1 MCSCSVLFSYS
12 EIPAFE
18 INSPEEV
25 EVINDNNHEIKFQE
39 RFNAAKE
46 LIWVLPSHYE
56 NYGAEAI
63 WFQMDTIIAH
73 FKSLGLPIRYVNAKY
88 VDAGAGFTGSIPG
101 DIEDYKS
108 LLSITNKKFYTYS
121 SLIVVPSLYTAN
133 GGYEVCWKLT
143 FHDLYQNLYYYRVV
157 SYPALKGLFDV
168 KGKKVNKALKKSI
181 NEMLPNMYTYKE
193 NYEYIRPGYTTNW
206 TESVFKEY
214 AQKNGLE
221 TFEGIYQ
228 IENQRYFVKKHNHL
242 YYLVACGK
250 AYLYLEGD
258 IKGILTPTATENVFL
273 GGWNDGSQDD
283 PYKNST
289 YAFTD
294 IGVEFQSGNTR
305 RMLIKVWPTSNDE
318 LLNSSK
324 TWTGS
329 AWSLNDGYVVTNH
342 HVVEKAKSI
351 FINVADKKYEAV
363 VKAVDKTNDLA
374 VLYVDELKGK
384 TIPYSIKTSMC
395 SVGEKCFVLG
405 YPMSSELGHEIKM
418 TDGIISSRV
427 GYQDNVAL
435 YQISA
440 PVQPGNSGCPM
451 FDESGNIVGVVN
463 SGVPS
468 ADNVGYAIK
477 LSYLRTLLENYDW
490 LNLLPDS
497 KEVESLGTLTE
508 KVNTLKQ
515 YVYLVECSN

>member
-1 MCSCSVLFSYS
+1 MSVLYAYP
-12 EIPAFE
+12 EIPIFE
-18 INSPEEV
+18 INSPNETDAYIDV
-25 EVINDNNHEIKFQE
+25 GSGLQE
-39 RFNAAKE
+39 RLNAAQE
-46 LIWVLPSHYE
+46 LIWVLPSNEINTKYAHAFWIKSMEPIIEHFTSIGINVRRVYMPYDHIGPDYMYYE
-56 NYGAEAI
+56 VIGR
-63 WFQMDTIIAH
+63 IID
-73 FKSLGLPIRYVNAKY
+73 PEIQ
-88 VDAGAGFTGSIPG
+88 I
-101 DIEDYKS
+101 
-108 LLSITNKKFYTYS
+108 LSITRKKYYTYS
-121 SLIVVPSLYTAN
+121 SLIVIPELSYDYSVPSISLSFFD
-133 GGYEVCWKLT
+133 V
-143 FHDLYQNLYYYRVV
+143 YQNKYSEKHVRI
-157 SYPALKGLFDV
+157 AK
-168 KGKKVNKALKKSI
+168 LKKDI
-181 NEMLPNMYTYKE
+181 ENLPQHYAYNE

-206 TESVFKEY
+206 TDSIFKEY

-221 TFEGIYQ
+221 KFEGIYQ

-258 IKGILTPTATENVFL
+258 IKGILTPTATPNVFL
-273 GGWNDGSQDD
+273 GGWNDGSQED
-283 PYKNST
+283 PYRNST

-294 IGVEFQSGNTR
+294 IGVEFQSGSHR
-305 RMLIKVWPTSNDE
+305 RMLIKVWPTSDDD
-318 LLNSSK
+318 LLNSSN

-329 AWSLNDGYVVTNH
+329 AWSLKNGYIVTNH
-342 HVVEKAKSI
+342 HVVENAKSI
-351 FINVADKKYEAV
+351 HINVANNKYKAL

-374 VLYVDELKGK
+374 ILYVDELKK
-384 TIPYSIKTSMC
+384 QNIPYSVKTSMC
-395 SVGEKCFVLG
+395 SIGEKCFVLG
-405 YPMSSELGHEIKM
+405 YPMSSELGHEIKV
-418 TDGIISSRV
+418 TDGLISSRV

-451 FDESGNIVGVVN
+451 FDESGNIAGVVN

-497 KEVESLGTLTE
+497 KEVESLGTLTK

>member
-1 MCSCSVLFSYS
+1 MKKNILLLFCLVPVLCSYS
-12 EIPAFE
+12 QIPTFE
-18 INSPEEV
+18 INSP
-25 EVINDNNHEIKFQE
+25 DYTEIKNNAGDDLQE
-39 RFNAAKE
+39 RVNAAKE
-46 LIWVLPSHYE
+46 LIWVLPSNLE
-56 NYGAEAI
+56 NTKAKVEFWI
-63 WFQMDTIIAH
+63 TSMETIINYFNSIGITVRRIYTPFTHAYI
-73 FKSLGLPIRYVNAKY
+73 P
-88 VDAGAGFTGSIPG
+88 GFTVEMP
-101 DIEDYKS
+101 DQVADNNF
-108 LLSITNKKFYTYS
+108 LLSLSRKHFYQFSSIIVIPRVYFASNGWGALSIDLKF
-121 SLIVVPSLYTAN
+121 I
-133 GGYEVCWKLT
+133 
-143 FHDLYQNLYYYRVV
+143 DIYQNT
-157 SYPALKGLFDV
+157 SYTRTLKF
-168 KGKKVNKALKKSI
+168 ASLKKSI
-181 NEMLPNMYTYKE
+181 SKELPQTYLYNE

-206 TESVFKEY
+206 TESIFKEY
-214 AQKNGLE
+214 AQKTGLE

-258 IKGILTPTATENVFL
+258 IKGILTPTATPNVFL
-273 GGWNDGSQDD
+273 GGWNDGSQED
-283 PYKNST
+283 PYRNST

-294 IGVEFQSGNTR
+294 IGVEFQSGSHR
-305 RMLIKVWPTSNDE
+305 RMLIKVWPTSEDD
-318 LLNSSK
+318 LLNSSN
-324 TWTGS
+324 TWTGT
-329 AWSLNDGYVVTNH
+329 AWSLKNGYIVTNH
-342 HVVEKAKSI
+342 HVVENAKSI
-351 FINVADKKYEAV
+351 HINVANNKYEAM

-374 VLYVDELKGK
+374 ILYVDELKK
-384 TIPYSIKTSMC
+384 QDIPYSVKNSMC

-405 YPMSSELGHEIKM
+405 YPMSSELGHEIKV

-451 FDESGNIVGVVN
+451 FDESGNIAGVVN

-490 LNLLPDS
+490 LNLLPDG

>member
-1 MCSCSVLFSYS
+1 
-12 EIPAFE
+12 
-18 INSPEEV
+18 
-25 EVINDNNHEIKFQE
+25 
-39 RFNAAKE
+39 
-46 LIWVLPSHYE
+46 
-56 NYGAEAI
+56 
-63 WFQMDTIIAH
+63 
-73 FKSLGLPIRYVNAKY
+73 
-88 VDAGAGFTGSIPG
+88 
-101 DIEDYKS
+101 
-108 LLSITNKKFYTYS
+108 
-121 SLIVVPSLYTAN
+121 
-133 GGYEVCWKLT
+133 VCWKLT
-143 FHDLYQNLYYYRVV
+143 FHDIYQNLYYYRVV
-157 SYPALKGLFDV
+157 SYPALKGLFDF

-250 AYLYLEGD
+250 AHLYLEGD
-258 IKGILTPTATENVFL
+258 IKGILTPTATQNVFL

-305 RMLIKVWPTSNDE
+305 RMLIKVWPTSDDD
-318 LLNSSK
+318 LLNSSN
-324 TWTGS
+324 TWTGT
-329 AWSLNDGYVVTNH
+329 AWSFKNGYIVTNH
-342 HVVEKAKSI
+342 HVVENAKSI
-351 FINVADKKYEAV
+351 HINVANNKYEAL

-374 VLYVDELKGK
+374 ILYVDELKK
-384 TIPYSIKTSMC
+384 QDIPYSVKTSMC
-395 SVGEKCFVLG
+395 SIGEKCFVLG
-405 YPMSSELGHEIKM
+405 YPMSSELGHEIKV
-418 TDGIISSRV
+418 TDGLISSRV

-451 FDESGNIVGVVN
+451 FDESGNIAGVVN